1 MPKTVLIV
9 EDNPSNMMLF
19 NDLLEAHGYETL
31 QAGDG
36 GPVLAL
42 AREHRPDLILMD
54 IQLPERSGL
63 EITRSLKQDDQACAI
78 PVVALTAYALK
89 ENERSSREAGCV
101 DFMSKPITIA
111 GFLDTVRRH
120 IGPGKSGGSAEQT
133 RAPR

>member
-19 NDLLEAHGYETL
+19 NDLLEAYGYDTL

-36 GPVLAL
+36 GPVLTM

-63 EITRSLKQDDQACAI
+63 EITRSLKQDDQARAI
-78 PVVALTAYALK
+78 PVVALTAFAFE

-101 DFMSKPITIA
+101 DFLSKPISIA

-120 IGPGKSGGSAEQT
+120 IGPGKPGSLAEQAGTT
-133 RAPR
+133 R